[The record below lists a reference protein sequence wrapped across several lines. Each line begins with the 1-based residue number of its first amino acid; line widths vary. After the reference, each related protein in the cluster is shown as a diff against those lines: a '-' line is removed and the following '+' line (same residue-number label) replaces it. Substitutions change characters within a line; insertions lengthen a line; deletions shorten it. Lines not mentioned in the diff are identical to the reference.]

1 MDLTTLLLFVAGLVL
16 LVAGAEFFVR
26 GAARLAAL
34 IGVSPLVIGLTV
46 VALGTSSP
54 EIAVSLQA
62 AFAGQPDLAIGNVV
76 GSNIC
81 NILLILGLAAVV
93 APLVVAQQLVR
104 FDVPIMIGLSVVTL
118 LLALDGRLSRLD
130 GTLLLVGGIGY
141 VAFLLVQGRKEGKAV
156 QEEYEREFGVRP
168 ASGGKAWLLHGGLI
182 ALGFIML
189 LVGSRWLV
197 TGAVSLAQALGISEL
212 VIGLTVVAIGTSLP
226 EVATS
231 VVASLRGERD
241 IAVGNAVGSNIFN
254 IFAVLGLASI
264 FGPEGIS
271 VSATALR
278 FDIPVMIAVAVACLP
293 IFFTGHLIARW
304 EGFLFLGYF
313 VAYLL
318 FLFLQST
325 AHQALPL
332 FSSVMLLFVMPLTVV
347 TLLTVSVRALRAGRS
362 GNLDETP

>member
-1 MDLTTLLLFVAGLVL
+1 MDLMTLLLFVAGLVL
-16 LVAGAEFFVR
+16 LVVGAEIFVR

-34 IGVSPLVIGLTV
+34 IGVSPLVIGLTI

-54 EIAVSLQA
+54 EIAVSLQS

-81 NILLILGLAAVV
+81 NILLILGLAAII

-104 FDVPIMIGLSVVTL
+104 FDVPIMIALSLLTL
-118 LLALDGRLSRLD
+118 LLAVDGRLSRWD
-130 GTLLLVGGIGY
+130 GLLLLICGIAY
-141 VAFLLVQGRKEGKAV
+141 VAFLLVQGRKEGKAI
-156 QEEYEREFGVRP
+156 QEEYEREFGVIP
-168 ASGGKAWLLHGGLI
+168 AGGGKDWLLNGGLI
-182 ALGFIML
+182 GIGLIML
-189 LVGSRWLV
+189 VIGSRWLV
-197 TGAVSLAQALGISEL
+197 ASAVSMAQALGISEL

-231 VVASLRGERD
+231 VIASLRGERD

-254 IFAVLGLASI
+254 IFAVLGLASF
-264 FGPEGIS
+264 FGPEGMR
-271 VSATALR
+271 VSAAALR

-304 EGFLFLGYF
+304 EGFLFFGYF
-313 VAYLL
+313 IAYLL

-332 FSSVMLLFVMPLTVV
+332 FSNVMLLFVMPLTFV
-347 TLLTVSVRALRAGRS
+347 TLLTVSVRALRAGR
-362 GNLDETP
+362 DAR

>member
-1 MDLTTLLLFVAGLVL
+1 MDLITILLFIAGLIL
-16 LVAGAEFFVR
+16 LVAGAELFVR
-26 GAARLAAL
+26 GASRLAVL
-34 IGVSPLVIGLTV
+34 LGISPLVIGLTV

-93 APLVVAQQLVR
+93 APLLVAQQLVR
-104 FDVPIMIGLSVVTL
+104 FDVPIMIGLSVLTL

-130 GTLLLVGGIGY
+130 GILLLIGGIGY
-141 VAFLLVQGRKEGKAV
+141 LTFLLVQARKEGKAV
-156 QEEYEREFGVRP
+156 QEQYEREFGARP
-168 ASGGKAWLLHGGLI
+168 ASGGKAWLLNGGLI
-182 ALGFIML
+182 GLGFIML

-197 TGAVSLAQALGISEL
+197 TGAVSMAQALGISEL

-264 FGPEGIS
+264 FGPEGIR
-271 VSATALR
+271 VSAAALR

-313 VAYLL
+313 IAYLL

-332 FSSVMLLFVMPLTVV
+332 FSSVMLLFVIPLTIV
-347 TLLTVSVRALRAGRS
+347 TLLTISVRALRAGR
-362 GNLDETP
+362 GDLDKLS